1 MSLLKTLSLAV
12 LALLIVISGFLL
24 VENIIVNYN
33 YSQSTSLNAQST
45 NSVVYIQNGVSGI
58 VSITDP
64 FLNRTTHINVIY
76 YPLDTGS
83 GFVVNSNGYIITAL
97 HVVGDLDA
105 LNNQTLK
112 TMNNNDI
119 QRYVERAAVS
129 DYISV
134 YNPDLISQLSDNIS
148 SNSHIKLDSNST
160 TDILNKR
167 NLISV
172 QSAEQ
177 NIYVNLPGTKNT
189 NFNATIV
196 DVGNPKIDEDIAL
209 IKINTSSN
217 LTPLPVSSKA
227 PVIFDGLR
235 IYGYPGLDNAVNSN
249 SNISIEPSS
258 SAGLVTTETL
268 KTGTAPY
275 TFSFNALYE
284 SLQNGFMEIFEPDSF
299 TNGTLYYGTTAMT
312 SEGFSGGPV
321 VNTHNNVI
329 GIIIFTVESD
339 SKFKQQLRFT
349 SSLFLSSKYIV
360 QICKKN
366 HIPINV
372 VN

>member
-1 MSLLKTLSLAV
+1 MSLLKTLSIAV
-12 LALLIVISGFLL
+12 LMLVILVSGFVLA
-24 VENIIVNYN
+24 ENIIINYN
-33 YSQSTSLNAQST
+33 YSQSTSLNAQSA
-45 NSVVYIQNGVSGI
+45 NSVVYIQNGVSGV

-64 FLNRTTHINVIY
+64 FLNRTTNFNVIY

-83 GFVVNSNGYIITAL
+83 GFVVNSDGYIITAL
-97 HVVGDLDA
+97 HVVGDLDS

-112 TMNNNDI
+112 TMNNNDV

-134 YNPDLISQLSDNIS
+134 YNPDLISELSDNIS
-148 SNSHIKLDSNST
+148 SNSHTQLDSNST
-160 TDILNKR
+160 TDIMNKR
-167 NLISV
+167 NLLSV
-172 QSAEQ
+172 QSAQ
-177 NIYVNLPGTKNT
+177 QVINVNVPGIKNT

-217 LTPLPVSSKA
+217 LSPLPVSSKT
-227 PVIFDGLR
+227 PGIFDGLR
-235 IYGYPGLDNAVNSN
+235 IYGYPGLDNAANSN

-258 SAGLVTTETL
+258 SPGLVTTETI
-268 KTGTAPY
+268 KNGTPY
-275 TFSFNALYE
+275 TFSINALYE
-284 SLQNGFMEIFEPDSF
+284 SLQNVFKEIFNGDNS
-299 TNGTLYYGTTAMT
+299 TNGTVYYGTTAMT

-339 SKFKQQLRFT
+339 NELKQQLRFT
-349 SSLFLSSKYIV
+349 SSLFLSAKYII

-372 VN
+372 IN